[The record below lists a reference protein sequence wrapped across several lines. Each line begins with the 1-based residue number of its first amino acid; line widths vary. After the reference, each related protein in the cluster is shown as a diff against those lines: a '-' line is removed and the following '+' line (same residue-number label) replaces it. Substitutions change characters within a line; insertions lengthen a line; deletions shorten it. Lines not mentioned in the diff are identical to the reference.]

1 MEETKLKPVAKTNTK
16 RGRKPKGLGD
26 RIEQITEATGIKAVV
41 DWFAEATG
49 VDCGCEARKEKLN
62 QLFPSK
68 NPKCLEEPE
77 YKWLDNFYKEY
88 KSTLS
93 SDQSKEIATIH
104 ARVFNHTYHVPCGCN
119 PKLWKQ
125 WVEELRSV
133 YTAYEG
139 EGAI

>member
-1 MEETKLKPVAKTNTK
+1 MAETELKAVATKSTK

-26 RIEQITEATGIKAVV
+26 RIEQITEATGIRAVV

-49 VDCGCEARKEKLN
+49 IDCGCEARKEKLN
-62 QLFPSK
+62 RLFPSK

-77 YKWLDNFYKEY
+77 YKN
-88 KSTLS
+88 TLS
-93 SDQSKEIATIH
+93 GEQTKEIATIH
-104 ARVFNHTYHVPCGCN
+104 ARVFNHQYHVPCGCN

-133 YTAYEG
+133 YTAYEPLG
-139 EGAI
+139 